1 MSAALSG
8 KFGNV
13 DSSLKVDCCSCNQL
27 LRELVSKTSPKLC
40 KAAPKFRMSDKICA
54 MMNSRRSLQLALRW
68 EVIQCRWPHYI
79 WFKIS
84 VSVKSFL
91 HAMRTFT
98 IWCFFLFG
106 SCNLPP
112 LSFHYCFGRS
122 GDLSY
127 KSRID
132 FSDLLWI
139 GYRLVENFVR
149 QTHLGWTPVLDFFQ
163 DDQT

>member
-1 MSAALSG
+1 
-8 KFGNV
+8 
-13 DSSLKVDCCSCNQL
+13 
-27 LRELVSKTSPKLC
+27 
-40 KAAPKFRMSDKICA
+40 MSDKICA

-127 KSRID
+127 NNRID

-149 QTHLGWTPVLDFFQ
+149 QTHFTTEFGLNTSSGLFSGWSNIVIIKHRWSNFCNHKSRHKTL
-163 DDQT
+163 